1 MNTTDYIIQ
10 LLDREAAQF
19 AGAILT
25 AQTET
30 DTKVAASCQ
39 ALTER
44 LLANVCSHAA
54 TFTKDA
60 SWTLESVIDRL
71 QKVNARPAVSRDAVA
86 SDNIRLA
93 CRALRR
99 LIEQQETDNTPIDI
113 FDI

>member
-1 MNTTDYIIQ
+1 MKQDTNYT
-10 LLDREAAQF
+10 L
-19 AGAILT
+19 GA
-25 AQTET
+25 
-30 DTKVAASCQ
+30 
-39 ALTER
+39 
-44 LLANVCSHAA
+44 
-54 TFTKDA
+54 
-60 SWTLESVIDRL
+60 VIDRL